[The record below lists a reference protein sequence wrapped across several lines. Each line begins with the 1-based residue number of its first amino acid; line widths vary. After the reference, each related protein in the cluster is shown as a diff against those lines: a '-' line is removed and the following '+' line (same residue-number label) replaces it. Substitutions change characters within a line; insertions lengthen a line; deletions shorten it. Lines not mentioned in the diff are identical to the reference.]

1 MIQYILAVL
10 ILCILVFFA
19 YTKLKY
25 PFWNNQAVFHTYDFH
40 RYFYTNPF
48 IVYQQPMKTKFL
60 DLSQIRTYH
69 YLDIT
74 EYQQKEFTNLL
85 QCYYIPTERITHNI
99 TNEDLITYFSGHIEP
114 CYLSL
119 YQPKSF
125 QVVDSSYN
133 QPNIQVTQTEHSLG
147 CITSRPINMLYK
159 STLHEFHYEKLPI
172 YFMDY
177 LCLHRQEKQK
187 ELNRKLLQTHEYNQ
201 RLFNPNIKVSL
212 IKKEVDLFDGVVPLV
227 TYSSHTYRLN
237 KTKLMEL
244 PDHYFIEE
252 IKETNLHLLS
262 DFFIHSSENTSKTMY
277 FDVIL
282 FNDMNN
288 VLALIKQ
295 KLLYVYCLK
304 RKNNIHAFYFFKN
317 MRTYYE
323 DAEGNTLQV
332 LSSIMNCSSYEL
344 FYYGFVNSLTT
355 ILKMNK
361 DIKMMLFDDI
371 AHNSVLLRYWS
382 QQNRPIFSN
391 QNAYYLMNFIY
402 PCSPMLKE
410 RCFILF

>member
-74 EYQQKEFTNLL
+74 EYQQNEITNLL

-125 QVVDSSYN
+125 QVIDSSYN
-133 QPNIQVTQTEHSLG
+133 QPNIQVTQTEHALG

-159 STLHEFHYEKLPI
+159 STLHEFHYEK
-172 YFMDY
+172 
-177 LCLHRQEKQK
+177 
-187 ELNRKLLQTHEYNQ
+187 
-201 RLFNPNIKVSL
+201 
-212 IKKEVDLFDGVVPLV
+212 
-227 TYSSHTYRLN
+227 
-237 KTKLMEL
+237 
-244 PDHYFIEE
+244 
-252 IKETNLHLLS
+252 
-262 DFFIHSSENTSKTMY
+262 
-277 FDVIL
+277 
-282 FNDMNN
+282 
-288 VLALIKQ
+288 
-295 KLLYVYCLK
+295 
-304 RKNNIHAFYFFKN
+304 
-317 MRTYYE
+317 
-323 DAEGNTLQV
+323 
-332 LSSIMNCSSYEL
+332 
-344 FYYGFVNSLTT
+344 
-355 ILKMNK
+355 
-361 DIKMMLFDDI
+361 
-371 AHNSVLLRYWS
+371 
-382 QQNRPIFSN
+382 
-391 QNAYYLMNFIY
+391 
-402 PCSPMLKE
+402 
-410 RCFILF
+410 